1 MRPSRTLPHLL
12 GTLPNS
18 SPPLGQTRPGSLLL
32 GLGLELEV
40 FDGHQSLERHFA
52 GAEAGGVGDGMFV
65 FLRAVVNV
73 DERDESRANFHMSV
87 VRGIVD
93 D

>member
-1 MRPSRTLPHLL
+1 
-12 GTLPNS
+12 
-18 SPPLGQTRPGSLLL
+18 
-32 GLGLELEV
+32 V